1 MGRKKEAA
9 QREISN
15 EELDISLRDL
25 LDGIEDE
32 VMFIDT
38 KHRIRFVNTTAR
50 GRFRKGIELPV
61 GRPCYKVLY
70 DREKPCALP
79 LWECPLNKVLESG
92 SMITVIHPAHNLGND
107 TFLKISAY
115 PVHDRNGDIKGIV
128 ELRRDITA
136 SKELESQVLRQH
148 HELLALSRVSAA
160 LSGLWDLDAIL
171 RVALN
176 SVLEIMNGN
185 IGGILLFDEQKQTL
199 AYRVHQGLS
208 TRYVEGIH
216 LRLGEGI
223 AGRVAQMGKSLL
235 LEDISADPRPAN
247 PDLISTEGLKAF
259 ISVPLRAKDKVLG
272 VLNVASKMP
281 RQFTENDMHLLN
293 SIGDQ
298 VGVAI
303 EEASLHER
311 LRKTRERY
319 QKLARQTLMV
329 QEEERKR
336 LAGELHDETSQALS
350 GIELQLQALIDSFE
364 MSGSKDRGFV
374 AGLKKVQS
382 LAIQVHGEIS
392 RLIAALRPALIDTLG
407 LVPAIR
413 QYAENSLRPLGIN
426 LSVESEGMDKRLP
439 TEIEAGLFRWA
450 QGAIGNIAQHSKAKN
465 ASIILKCKDNE
476 LFIEI
481 TDDGVGFDVY
491 KITDIEESGRGRGV
505 FSMKERIGLL
515 GGTCEIK
522 SKPSQGTIVRGRVP
536 ISLDAENEADKSY
549 SSR

>member
-50 GRFRKGIELPV
+50 DRFRKGIELPV

-115 PVHDRNGDIKGIV
+115 PVHDSNGDIKGIV
-128 ELRRDITA
+128 ELRRDVTA

-199 AYRVHQGLS
+199 SYRVHQGLS

-216 LRLGEGI
+216 LRLGQGI

-382 LAIQVHGEIS
+382 LAIQVHSEIS

-465 ASIILKCKDNE
+465 AGIILKCKDNE